1 MTYLFDIKTVQ
12 TPTVMPPKPDRPRM
26 MGFTMAQLQADAA
39 AIRKR
44 QSRTWGHGIA
54 KEPVREPTGKRTTW
68 TPDRVAAFEAEII
81 RVLKKH
87 GSMSSAELLPMIRG
101 DKNDHKLKDVL
112 AIMRRAGRVR
122 MTQVGQKRMEWS
134 AP

>member
-12 TPTVMPPKPDRPRM
+12 TPSILPPKPDRPRM
-26 MGFTMAQLQADAA
+26 TGFTMAQLQTDAA

-44 QSRTWGHGIA
+44 QARTWGQGVA

-68 TPDRVAAFEAEII
+68 TPDRVAAFETEII

-87 GSMSSAELLPMIRG
+87 GAMSSFELLPMIRG
-101 DKNDHKLKDVL
+101 DKNGHKLKNVL
-112 AIMRRAGRVR
+112 AVMRRAGRVR
-122 MTQVGQKRMEWS
+122 MKQVSHRRIEWS